1 MDICIFGAGA
11 IGITIGTRLAARGHR
26 VSAVARGA
34 TLGALNAHGLRLI
47 DGAAMR
53 CHAIQASRDPAD
65 LGVQDIVFIS
75 VKGPALAAVAALI
88 APLIGPHT
96 QVVTAMNG
104 VPWWFFDGM
113 EGPLAG
119 ASLASIDAEGAL
131 RQQIPS
137 RHVTGCV
144 VHLAASVVEPGKARI
159 NFGNRLILGEPDH
172 ADSPR
177 LGMLV
182 EELTAAGFDAESSLH
197 IQRDIWFKLWGN
209 MTMNPIS
216 ALTGATCDRILD
228 DPLVNDFCAAVMGEA
243 AAIGTKIGC
252 PITQTAQERNALT
265 RKLGAF
271 KTSMLQD
278 AEAGRTLEID
288 ALLTVV
294 HEIAGR
300 IGIAIPNT
308 AALLG
313 LVRVFAKQNGL

>member
-1 MDICIFGAGA
+1 MKICIFGAGA
-11 IGITIGTRLAARGHR
+11 VGITIGARLAARGHQIA
-26 VSAVARGA
+26 AVARGA
-34 TLGALNAHGLRLI
+34 TLDALKAYGLRLVEA
-47 DGAAMR
+47 GEMHSR
-53 CHAIQASRDPAD
+53 PVVASSSTAD
-65 LGVQDIVFIS
+65 LGIQDVIFVC
-75 VKGPALAAVAALI
+75 VKGPSLPGVAASI
-88 APLIGPHT
+88 APLIGAQT
-96 QVVTAMNG
+96 LVVPAMNG

-119 ASLASIDAEGAL
+119 ASLESVDPQGAL
-131 RQQIPS
+131 RQHIPS
-137 RHVTGCV
+137 RHVIGCV
-144 VHLAASVVEPGKARI
+144 VHLAASGVEPGMARV

-172 ADSPR
+172 SDSPR
-177 LGMLV
+177 LRALKDA
-182 EELTAAGFDAESSLH
+182 LTDAGFEAEASAQ

-228 DPLVNDFCAAVMGEA
+228 DPLVSDFCTAVMGEA
-243 AAIGTKIGC
+243 AAIGAKIGC

-294 HEIAGR
+294 CEIAARVGV
-300 IGIAIPNT
+300 AIPNT
-308 AALLG
+308 SALLG
-313 LVRVFAKQNGL
+313 LVRLFARQRGI